1 MQVDLKAIRDK
12 LEHQR
17 NLNANHIGK
26 INTTTKDDGIT
37 NSRYRRKFSQMQPIR
52 HWLPN
57 CHLHKFEPAP
67 VTKTAVAV

>member
-12 LEHQR
+12 FEHQR

-26 INTTTKDDGIT
+26 INITNNDDVIT

-52 HWLPN
+52 HRLPN
-57 CHLHKFEPAP
+57 CHLHKFVPP
-67 VTKTAVAV
+67 RVSKTAVPV